1 MASTSQPHAL
11 PAQALPA
18 HTLHFELVT
27 PERVALSGQARQ
39 VVVPGLEGRFA
50 VLPGHA
56 PVISTLRPGMV
67 EVALEGAD
75 KRRFFVKG
83 GIVELDGGHL
93 TILAERVLEEEAMD
107 AQRRA
112 AELEAARA
120 EFAAASDD
128 TARLAAAS
136 ALELFG
142 AQQR

>member
-1 MASTSQPHAL
+1 MASTSHAHA
-11 PAQALPA
+11 PQA

-27 PERVALSGQARQ
+27 PERVALSGEARQ
-39 VVVPGLEGRFA
+39 VVVPGLEGRFT

-67 EVALEGAD
+67 EVALEGTD

-83 GIVELDGGHL
+83 GIVELDGVQL

>member
-1 MASTSQPHAL
+1 MASTSQAHASQAHAL
-11 PAQALPA
+11 R
-18 HTLHFELVT
+18 FELVT
-27 PERVALSGQARQ
+27 PERVALSGQVRQ
-39 VVVPGLEGRFA
+39 VVVPGLEGRFT

-67 EVALEGAD
+67 EIALEGAD

-83 GIVELDGGHL
+83 GIVELDGAHL

-107 AQRRA
+107 AQRA

>member
-1 MASTSQPHAL
+1 
-11 PAQALPA
+11 
-18 HTLHFELVT
+18 LHFELVT
-27 PERVALSGQARQ
+27 PERVALSGEARQ
-39 VVVPGLEGRFA
+39 VVVPGLEGRFT

-75 KRRFFVKG
+75 RRRFFVKG
-83 GIVELDGGHL
+83 GIVELDGVQL

-142 AQQR
+142 A

>member
-1 MASTSQPHAL
+1 MASTSQAHAL
-11 PAQALPA
+11 QAR
-18 HTLHFELVT
+18 TLHIDLVT
-27 PERVALSGQARQ
+27 PERLALSGEARQ
-39 VVVPGLEGRFA
+39 VVVPGLEGRFT

-83 GIVELDGGHL
+83 GIVELDGVHL
-93 TILAERVLEEEAMD
+93 TILAERVVEEEAMD

-136 ALELFG
+136 AVELFG

>member
-1 MASTSQPHAL
+1 MASTSQAHAL
-11 PAQALPA
+11 QA
-18 HTLHFELVT
+18 HTLHIELVT

-39 VVVPGLEGRFA
+39 VVVPGLEGRFT

-83 GIVELDGGHL
+83 GIVELDGANL

-136 ALELFG
+136 SVELFG

>member
-1 MASTSQPHAL
+1 MASTSQAHAL
-11 PAQALPA
+11 QA

-39 VVVPGLEGRFA
+39 VVVPGLEGRFT

-83 GIVELDGGHL
+83 GIVELDGAGL

>member
-1 MASTSQPHAL
+1 MQ
-11 PAQALPA
+11 
-18 HTLHFELVT
+18 FEVVT
-27 PERVALSGQARQ
+27 PDRVALSGQARQ
-39 VVVPGLEGRFA
+39 VVVPGLEGRFT

-56 PVISTLRPGMV
+56 PVISALRPGIV
-67 EVALEGAD
+67 EVVLEGAD
-75 KRRFFVKG
+75 KRRLFVKG